1 MNNLLGL
8 LLRWREEKVAIVGDI
23 KKMYN
28 SVHLEMT
35 EQHCH
40 RFLWRDLNTDRTPD
54 IYVMTRVNIGDRPAG
69 QIATE
74 ALYKTADLFHSDS
87 PSAAKLLKDSTYVD
101 DILDSIPNR
110 NTAEVLSKEA
120 EEMLLKGGFHIK
132 FWQFSGEKLI
142 SKQVKDT
149 TAVLGV
155 SWKPMEDTITFKA
168 SLNFSRKKQGAH
180 TGPDLKYSD
189 IPHSIP
195 LPLTKR
201 MVLSQVM
208 KIYDPL
214 GLLCPFT
221 LYGKI
226 YLRETW
232 ALKLG
237 WDVALPDNLREK
249 MDRLL

>member
-1 MNNLLGL
+1 METDPSTLPDNYSCAIATLKRTENKLLRDKASADIYQAQIQDMLDRKVSRKVSDEEIASWKGAKYYISHQAVSNPNSESTPTRIVFNSSQEYQGISLNEALYKGPDAYMNNLLGL

-101 DILDSIPNR
+101 DILDSI
-110 NTAEVLSKEA
+110 
-120 EEMLLKGGFHIK
+120 
-132 FWQFSGEKLI
+132 
-142 SKQVKDT
+142 
-149 TAVLGV
+149 
-155 SWKPMEDTITFKA
+155 
-168 SLNFSRKKQGAH
+168 
-180 TGPDLKYSD
+180 
-189 IPHSIP
+189 
-195 LPLTKR
+195 
-201 MVLSQVM
+201 
-208 KIYDPL
+208 
-214 GLLCPFT
+214 
-221 LYGKI
+221 
-226 YLRETW
+226 
-232 ALKLG
+232 
-237 WDVALPDNLREK
+237 
-249 MDRLL
+249 

>member
-1 MNNLLGL
+1 
-8 LLRWREEKVAIVGDI
+8 
-23 KKMYN
+23 
-28 SVHLEMT
+28 
-35 EQHCH
+35 
-40 RFLWRDLNTDRTPD
+40 
-54 IYVMTRVNIGDRPAG
+54 
-69 QIATE
+69 
-74 ALYKTADLFHSDS
+74 
-87 PSAAKLLKDSTYVD
+87 
-101 DILDSIPNR
+101 
-110 NTAEVLSKEA
+110 
-120 EEMLLKGGFHIK
+120 MLLKGGFHIK
-132 FWQFSGEKLI
+132 FWQFSGE
-142 SKQVKDT
+142 DT

-155 SWKPMEDTITFKA
+155 SWKPMEDTITFKP

-180 TGPDLKYSD
+180 TGPDLKFSD

-237 WDVALPDNLREK
+237 WDVALPEILREK
-249 MDRLL
+249 WIRFFRLLFDIEKIIYPRCIKPNDAVGDPWLLILSDGSDTAYGFAAYAK